1 MMDVF
6 KQQEAT
12 EMTIN
17 KIKVKETQRY
27 YGDFEGSLESMIASL
42 QADLD
47 AGWND
52 TIKTLKDKLR

>member
-1 MMDVF
+1 
-6 KQQEAT
+6 
-12 EMTIN
+12 MTIN